1 VAHLTIHT
9 VATNQDSSSPIHSAS
24 DLPQSKKQLHSMSI
38 TLCILEVCPQD
49 QYEVTAIR
57 KYNGIKIID
66 SVFK

>member
-9 VATNQDSSSPIHSAS
+9 VATNQDFSSPIHSAS
-24 DLPQSKKQLHSMSI
+24 ELVQSKKRLHSMSI
-38 TLCILEVCPQD
+38 TLYILGVCPRS

-57 KYNGIKIID
+57 KYNGIKVID